1 MAPYSLLLGND
12 ILARVVAINAYGD
25 SVVSAIGGG
34 AVILLT
40 PDAPVSLANI
50 PSFTRDNQI
59 GLAWD
64 NGASNGG
71 TVIIDYEVQYD

>member
-1 MAPYSLLLGND
+1 MTQCIVPLSTIIVAPYSLQLGDD

-40 PDAPVSLANI
+40 PDAPVSLTNI
-50 PSFTRDNQI
+50 P
-59 GLAWD
+59 
-64 NGASNGG
+64 
-71 TVIIDYEVQYD
+71 